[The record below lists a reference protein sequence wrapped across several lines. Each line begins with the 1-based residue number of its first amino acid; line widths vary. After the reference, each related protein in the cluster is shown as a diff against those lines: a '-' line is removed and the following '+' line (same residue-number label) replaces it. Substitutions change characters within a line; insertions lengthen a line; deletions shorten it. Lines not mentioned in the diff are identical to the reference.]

1 MSPDASKWDD
11 YVNEPSVG
19 IQMCPLH
26 LLCIVIFIFME
37 IKIILFLG
45 IRETFEQGAGQEMEP
60 LRGPGPMVII
70 PVENLLDLGDPEME
84 DDASSIGK
92 LASPDPL
99 DDWWSVYNSDSDSDW
114 VNYDHFRNLRHRL
127 TATPPLRRQHIE
139 EMEEDDVKIVYKEIP
154 STNSLI
160 SVYLNV
166 SFCKLSFVNISMN

>member
-60 LRGPGPMVII
+60 LRGLGPMVII
-70 PVENLLDLGDPEME
+70 PVENL
-84 DDASSIGK
+84 
-92 LASPDPL
+92 
-99 DDWWSVYNSDSDSDW
+99 
-114 VNYDHFRNLRHRL
+114 FRGSRDGGRCVVHRR
-127 TATPPLRRQHIE
+127 TG
-139 EMEEDDVKIVYKEIP
+139 
-154 STNSLI
+154 
-160 SVYLNV
+160 
-166 SFCKLSFVNISMN
+166 LS